1 MYTMLFM
8 RIQKNTTQEPV
19 RWSLK
24 LKQDGRAR
32 QSQARENLEERLK
45 NYCYNCFKYLSEFN
59 FK

>member
-1 MYTMLFM
+1 MLFM
-8 RIQKNTTQEPV
+8 RIQKNTTQEPI